1 MPCFNLFKKL
11 TTSQFETIVKRRKC
25 YGELRLNF
33 RNLSD
38 VDPQILAKSILDKTF
53 HNVALKETNLTKTQL
68 ETILTQIA
76 LIPQGRPMRL
86 DLSQNDMSDVHPKIL
101 SRAVIKIGQ
110 INVRDC
116 FLSMETAE
124 VLFKEIVEAQ
134 DPLLSYQYLVISS
147 HLCRGKVNTELA
159 KAVVNK
165 IEKLETAEA
174 RCRQMNNI
182 FNGRARAAVGFL
194 LKERQDDIELEEQE
208 FFKRTSDQRD
218 YVVDEDDDASVK
230 ADKER
235 SQSNYLKMYYS
246 LLRRS

>member
-1 MPCFNLFKKL
+1 MPCFNLFKRL

-25 YGELRLNF
+25 YGQLRLNF

-53 HNVALKETNLTKTQL
+53 YDVTLKETNLTKTQL

-76 LIPQGRPMRL
+76 LIPQGRPMTL

-134 DPLLSYQYLVISS
+134 DPLLSYLVVSS
-147 HLCRGKVNTELA
+147 HLCRGKVNTKLA

-165 IEKLETAEA
+165 IEKLESAEA
-174 RCRQMNNI
+174 RCRQMNKI
-182 FNGRARAAVGFL
+182 FKGRARAAVGFL
-194 LKERQDDIELEEQE
+194 LKERQDDIEMEEQE
-208 FFKRTSDQRD
+208 FFRRTSDWRD

>member
-1 MPCFNLFKKL
+1 MPCFNLFKRL

-25 YGELRLNF
+25 YGQLRLNF

-38 VDPQILAKSILDKTF
+38 VDPQILAKSILDKMFFSVT
-53 HNVALKETNLTKTQL
+53 LKETNLTKTQL

-76 LIPQGRPMRL
+76 LIPQGRPMTL

-134 DPLLSYQYLVISS
+134 DPLLSYLVVSS

-165 IEKLETAEA
+165 IEKLESAEA
-174 RCRQMNNI
+174 RCRQMNKI
-182 FNGRARAAVGFL
+182 FKGRARAAVGFL
-194 LKERQDDIELEEQE
+194 LKERQDDIEMEEQE
-208 FFKRTSDQRD
+208 FFRRTSDWRD